1 MQTSI
6 PPAAVG
12 LRRIELGRLIDGC
25 GSAPVLHAAVLIEDD
40 RIVEIG
46 PASTVSRPE
55 SAQVF
60 EFHNATA
67 VPGFIDCHAHMTMPG
82 DGTSVEAVG
91 KEDERISTVRAAENG
106 RLCLKTGVTTVFD
119 CGAPGTSMFALKEAA
134 ARRVVPS
141 PRLCICGR
149 PLTATGGHGWP
160 FGGEVDGADGM
171 RGAVRQLAKEGADFI
186 KIMVSGGSTRT
197 TNRYRVYLWNPEL
210 QAAVDEAHA
219 WGRLVV
225 AHATSVLAITAC
237 LDLGVDVIAH
247 GTFYG
252 PRSKKS
258 HRAHS
263 PSAGEDFGQF
273 EFDPRIAERI
283 ADQAIPVVPTLW
295 TNLVR
300 VRRMEQLAGERELS
314 ALEIAE
320 LDRRRRTYEERC
332 ENMNGLIAAGVTL
345 GAGTDAGWGP
355 PFGTFHEEIVAM
367 SQAGLGLSKA
377 ILAATRDAARIFGID
392 DALGTLERGKFADLV
407 LMDGDPT
414 RDESALQSITAVFRG
429 GARVG

>member
-1 MQTSI
+1 
-6 PPAAVG
+6 
-12 LRRIELGRLIDGC
+12 
-25 GSAPVLHAAVLIEDD
+25 
-40 RIVEIG
+40 
-46 PASTVSRPE
+46 
-55 SAQVF
+55 
-60 EFHNATA
+60 
-67 VPGFIDCHAHMTMPG
+67 MTMPG
-82 DGTSVEAVG
+82 DGTSVEAIG
-91 KEDERISTVRAAENG
+91 KEDERISTLRAAENG

-141 PRLCICGR
+141 PRLFVCGR

-160 FGGEVDGADGM
+160 FGGEVDGADAM

-197 TNRYRVYLWNPEL
+197 TSRYRAYLRNHEL

-252 PRSKKS
+252 PRSKTS
-258 HRAHS
+258 HWAPS
-263 PSAGEDFGQF
+263 PFGSDDFGQF
-273 EFDPRIAERI
+273 EFDPRIAQRI

-295 TNLVR
+295 TNRVR
-300 VRRMEQLAGERELS
+300 VSRMEQLAGERALS
-314 ALEIAE
+314 ALEVAE

-377 ILAATRDAARIFGID
+377 ISAATRDAARIFGID
-392 DALGTLERGKFADLV
+392 NAVGTLERGKFADLA

-414 RDESALQSITAVFRG
+414 RDESALQSITAVFLG
-429 GARVG
+429 GERVC